1 MPNICYEPRRFGKK
15 AQVMLLRANEIID
28 EYQKQGFELTLR
40 QLYYQ
45 FVARGFIPNTPKEY
59 NNLGVLINAGRLA
72 GEIDW
77 NAIIDRT
84 RNLESNPHWNS
95 PADILRSA
103 AYSYQRDKWADQE
116 NAVEV
121 WIEKEALI
129 GIIERTCRKYDVAYF
144 ACRGY
149 VSQSEMWAASQRFL
163 NYDEQVKT
171 ITIIHLGDHDP
182 SGIDMTRDIFDRIRD
197 FCRYHKPNMEV
208 NVIRIALNMDQVRKY
223 NPPPNPAKLK
233 DKRANKYIRRFGS
246 ECWELDALEPSVIEA
261 LVAKNIQEL
270 MDDKKWEALQAKE
283 SKERQKIEKFA
294 DQI

>member
-77 NAIIDRT
+77 DAIIDRT

-171 ITIIHLGDHDP
+171 VTIIHLGDHDP

-197 FCRYHKPNMEV
+197 FCRYDRSDIEV
-208 NVIRIALNMDQVRKY
+208 DVIRIALNMDQVRRY
-223 NPPPNPAKLK
+223 NPPPNPAKIK
-233 DKRANKYIRRFGS
+233 DKRANKYIQRFGS

-261 LVAKNIQEL
+261 LVAKNIQNL
-270 MDDKKWEALQAKE
+270 MDDEKWKALQAKE
-283 SKERQKIEKFA
+283 SKEKEKINRFA